1 MNKREIGKRGEEIAL
16 EYLKKNKYKIIF
28 KNYRTNFGEIDL
40 IAINKKFLVFIEV
53 KMRKKDSMVNVLYSV
68 NKDKQEK
75 IIKVAEEFLQTHQ
88 EFKNYDI
95 RFDTVLIEG
104 EDENRA
110 VTIIKN
116 AFLADKK
123 INGVF

>member
-1 MNKREIGKRGEEIAL
+1 MNKREIGKIGEEIAL

-95 RFDTVLIEG
+95 RIDTVLIEG
-104 EDENRA
+104 EDENRE
-110 VTIIKN
+110 VTLIKN

-123 INGVF
+123 NNGVF